1 MKYYDDSN
9 KLVNGNMKDE
19 TGRVVIEETVWLKR
33 KIYSFLVD
41 EISKHKKA
49 KGVNGVV
56 PAIILNKCKNVL
68 LNKKCLRHLMNRIQ
82 GKDHRIGTFEI
93 DKISLSYFDKKIYI
107 QNNGYN
113 GLALGYQS

>member
-19 TGRVVIEETVWLKR
+19 TGGVVIEETVGLKR

-41 EISKHKKA
+41 DNSKHKNA

-56 PAIILNKCKNVL
+56 PTKILNKCKNVL

-82 GKDHRIGTFEI
+82 RKDHRIGTFEF
-93 DKISLSYFDKKIYI
+93 DKISLSYFDKKKYI
-107 QNNGYN
+107 
-113 GLALGYQS
+113 SRTMD